1 MSINPAAAPAHF
13 NLAVESLKQTLKRE
27 KQAATAISQA
37 QKAPD
42 PSGVKVDVIDGV
54 TEGHRGGYVNT
65 SA

>member
-1 MSINPAAAPAHF
+1 MSVNPAVAPAHF

-37 QKAPD
+37 QKPPD
-42 PSGVKVDVIDGV
+42 PSGVRVDVIGEV
-54 TEGHRGGYVNT
+54 TQSHRGGLVNT

>member
-27 KQAATAISQA
+27 KVAATAISQA
-37 QKAPD
+37 QQPPD
-42 PSGVKVDVIDGV
+42 KSGAKVDVIDGV
-54 TEGHRGGYVNT
+54 TAGHRGAYVNT

>member
-1 MSINPAAAPAHF
+1 MSVNPAVAPAHF

-27 KQAATAISQA
+27 KQAAAAISQA

-42 PSGVKVDVIDGV
+42 LSGVRTDVIDRV
-54 TEGHRGGYVNT
+54 TESHRGGYVNT

>member
-1 MSINPAAAPAHF
+1 MSVNPAAAPAHF

-37 QKAPD
+37 QQPPD
-42 PSGVKVDVIDGV
+42 PSGAKTDVIGEV
-54 TEGHRGGYVNT
+54 TQGHRGGLVNT